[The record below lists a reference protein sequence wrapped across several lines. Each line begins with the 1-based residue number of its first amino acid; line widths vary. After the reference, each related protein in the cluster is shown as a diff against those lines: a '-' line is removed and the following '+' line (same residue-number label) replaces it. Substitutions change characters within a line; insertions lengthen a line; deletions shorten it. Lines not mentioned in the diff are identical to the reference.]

1 MTHNGLQYPVVVASA
16 MLGQLVL
23 LALQEQKAHREY
35 LVFKDLRDPKVIKEI
50 QAPQGLR
57 DQPVQFPDRVDRV
70 AQVVQVCRE
79 IQVRAG
85 LRGQLAQ
92 VGLVE
97 QLDLVP

>member
-1 MTHNGLQYPVVVASA
+1 VVVAVA

-23 LALQEQKAHREY
+23 LALQEQKARRGY
-35 LVFKDLRDPKVIKEI
+35 LVFKDHRDPRVIREI

-79 IQVRAG
+79 IQVRAV
-85 LRGQLAQ
+85 LRGQLVQ
-92 VGLVE
+92 VGQVE
-97 QLDLVP
+97 LPEPLALTG